1 MLIVRFKN
9 KSVFLL
15 KKKKKIQLQF
25 YLMAFGKCGF
35 LKWKGI
41 EADKS
46 QQFLSKSLNFLRD
59 FFKIIVGFLLNSSYK
74 TFQMFK

>member
-9 KSVFLL
+9 KSFFFFFL
-15 KKKKKIQLQF
+15 KKIQLQF

-41 EADKS
+41 EAEKS
-46 QQFLSKSLNFLRD
+46 QQFISKSLNFLRD
-59 FFKIIVGFLLNSSYK
+59 FLKLLLDSLNSSYR
-74 TFQMFK
+74 TPQMLQ

>member
-9 KSVFLL
+9 KSVFLFL
-15 KKKKKIQLQF
+15 KKNKIQLQF

-41 EADKS
+41 ETDKS

-59 FFKIIVGFLLNSSYK
+59 FF
-74 TFQMFK
+74 

>member
-15 KKKKKIQLQF
+15 KKKKKKIQLQF

-59 FFKIIVGFLLNSSYK
+59 FF
-74 TFQMFK
+74 